1 MAAPL
6 TLVCAVR
13 LAMKCTGAMV
23 REVWRLEKRV
33 NPKGSCA
40 SVMFPPCSNGVGG
53 LVAGTGLSPHDAGV
67 RSHKRSAWS
76 RLYLRLHA
84 DRSHS
89 GHGRP
94 RLRARG
100 GDADLR
106 PHRP

>member
-67 RSHKRSAWS
+67 RSHKRSARS
-76 RLYLRLHA
+76 RLYLRLHKPVVA
-84 DRSHS
+84 S
-89 GHGRP
+89 GSLGFV
-94 RLRARG
+94 G
-100 GDADLR
+100 GALQALL
-106 PHRP
+106 PQAVQF

>member
-84 DRSHS
+84 AVALL
-89 GHGRP
+89 GQV
-94 RLRARG
+94 RLVFGA
-100 GDADLR
+100 LH
-106 PHRP
+106 PV

>member
-13 LAMKCTGAMV
+13 PAMKCTGAMV

-84 DRSHS
+84 AVAFL
-89 GHGRP
+89 GQA
-94 RLRARG
+94 RLV
-100 GDADLR
+100 LR
-106 PHRP
+106 PLHLVGVLPL